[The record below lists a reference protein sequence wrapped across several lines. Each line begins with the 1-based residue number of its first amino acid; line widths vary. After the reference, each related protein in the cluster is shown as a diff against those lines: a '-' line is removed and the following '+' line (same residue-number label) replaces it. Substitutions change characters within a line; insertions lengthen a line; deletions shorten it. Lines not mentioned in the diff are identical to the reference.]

1 MVEGVQCVQVTFPPD
16 AFGVPLQDP
25 RHRAQL
31 FVLRKL
37 SEVGGAV
44 LTMDTLSLRPLT
56 DLLNHAC
63 VLGCGHDGT
72 SSSTGAGPVSAGA
85 AMAHDASSA
94 MTMAMTS
101 LRRATGV
108 ALAEPGSRF
117 LRLWLD
123 AFRVVFVEEEDL
135 IAGNDGLSDWGFS
148 DDEGSDGQG
157 MDSMEGMLPPEEL
170 TRLWESHPL
179 DLYRVHPESAV
190 LLPAAVF
197 EPVHWS
203 SMYASAFTKA
213 GRRGAERAV
222 RMSHAVRLWESH
234 FANLLAAVDLG
245 FVRDRDCALAA
256 WLRRCLPVHLLHRLD
271 TAASPILSS
280 PRLPSDRPPSGSGG
294 GRGSTSSPSARSPL
308 SRAGSSSGSD
318 HDRGGGS
325 GRSRSR
331 RPKT

>member
-1 MVEGVQCVQVTFPPD
+1 MEVDWWREVTMVEGVQCVQVTFPPD

-148 DDEGSDGQG
+148 DGEEDGG
-157 MDSMEGMLPPEEL
+157 DGLGESMEGMLPPDEL

-179 DLYRVHPESAV
+179 DLYRLHPESAT
-190 LLPAAVF
+190 LLPPAVF
-197 EPVHWS
+197 EPLHWA
-203 SMYASAFTKA
+203 SMYTSGFTKA
-213 GRRGAERAV
+213 GKRGAERAV
-222 RMSHAVRLWESH
+222 RMSHTVRLWESH

-245 FVRDRDCALAA
+245 FVRDRDCALSA
-256 WLRRCLPVHLLHRLD
+256 WLRRCLPADMLHRLED
-271 TAASPILSS
+271 AAAPILSS
-280 PRLPSDRPPSGSGG
+280 PRLPDSRPGSRADSSGSGSEG
-294 GRGSTSSPSARSPL
+294 GRNSDRK
-308 SRAGSSSGSD
+308 SRGR
-318 HDRGGGS
+318 RGK
-325 GRSRSR
+325 
-331 RPKT
+331 RPTT